1 MKLIAL
7 CCVYMKQCVFKS
19 VRVTAG
25 NENCNK
31 SEKVKHNQGL
41 IWAVKGSASRMR
53 CSQTPKT
60 QTKAS
65 KAAAE
70 TESRLHTHQIQ
81 HKC

>member
-1 MKLIAL
+1 MKLTVL
-7 CCVYMKQCVFKS
+7 CVYEAVWFKS
-19 VRVTAG
+19 VRVNAG
-25 NENCNK
+25 NEKCNK

-41 IWAVKGSASRMR
+41 IWAVKGSASRLR
-53 CSQTPKT
+53 CTQTPKT

-70 TESRLHTHQIQ
+70 TETGLHTHQIQ

>member
-1 MKLIAL
+1 MKLITL

-25 NENCNK
+25 NEKCNK

-53 CSQTPKT
+53 CSQTP